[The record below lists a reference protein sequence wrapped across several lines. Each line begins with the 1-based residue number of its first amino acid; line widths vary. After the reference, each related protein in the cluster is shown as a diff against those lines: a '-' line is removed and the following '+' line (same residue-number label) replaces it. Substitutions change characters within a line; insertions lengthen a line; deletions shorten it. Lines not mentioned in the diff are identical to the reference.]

1 MKSAQP
7 PAVVQRHPATTPSP
21 SRGTYLYS
29 LPARRSPPLHRVTR
43 DHSPCATLATA
54 SKSPAAMPWTPSDS
68 RSIDL
73 YWHLQNRK
81 RRGAELDGGG
91 GAASVPAHS
100 SYALE
105 PGRPLPTHH
114 GWLLVLIILV
124 CHILPE
130 PRPLQHSALRQPSR
144 LDLDSYVWRF
154 WRLCR
159 LRTQLARFSADF
171 TRPFRPWPSRI

>member
-7 PAVVQRHPATTPSP
+7 PAVAQRQPATTPSP

-29 LPARRSPPLHRVTR
+29 PPARRSPPLHLDTR
-43 DHSPCATLATA
+43 DHSPCATPATA

-73 YWHLQNRK
+73 YRPLQNRK

-105 PGRPLPTHH
+105 PGRHLPTQH
-114 GWLLVLIILV
+114 GWLLVLILLV
-124 CHILPE
+124 CHILPK
-130 PRPLQHSALRQPSR
+130 PRPLQLSALRQPSG
-144 LDLDSYVWRF
+144 LDLDSYLGRF

-159 LRTQLARFSADF
+159 LRTQLARFPAEL
-171 TRPFRPWPSRI
+171 TRPFGPWPSRI